1 MCQQQ
6 HNVSQSSVSHIRY
19 AGWGTPGLAGTNV
32 KVVPVDDSGD
42 DFVADKHVLRVKV
55 KMRRK
60 EGGT

>member
-1 MCQQQ
+1 M
-6 HNVSQSSVSHIRY
+6 SQSSVSHIRY

-42 DFVADKHVLRVKV
+42 DSIADKHVLRVKV

-60 EGGT
+60 KGGT